1 MQIIKDQQLID
12 NIWTFADD
20 ESAITDLDNVTVS
33 LARWLEQHQQLLNR
47 TGKTGVRLVPGND
60 VKALSETLADL
71 DLIELDFPV
80 FVDGRLFSVARLL
93 RSRYNYQGE
102 IRAVGRYLAD
112 QVFYL
117 HRVGVN
123 GFQFNDEKQLQ
134 LALSCFADFT
144 ISYQA
149 SSN

>member
-12 NIWTFADD
+12 NIWNFADD
-20 ESAITDLDNVTVS
+20 DSVITDPDNVTVS
-33 LARWLEQHQQLLNR
+33 LARWLEQHEQLLKR

-60 VKALSETLADL
+60 VKALSETLATL

-123 GFQFNDEKQLQ
+123 SFQFNDEKQLQ
-134 LALSCFADFT
+134 LALSCFSDFSV
-144 ISYQA
+144 SYQP